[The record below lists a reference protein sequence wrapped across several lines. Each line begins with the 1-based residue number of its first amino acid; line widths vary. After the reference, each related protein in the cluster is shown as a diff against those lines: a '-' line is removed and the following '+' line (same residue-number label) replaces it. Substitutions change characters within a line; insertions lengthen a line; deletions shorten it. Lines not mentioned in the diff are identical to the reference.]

1 MIKFDPRPPILASGL
16 QELALNATVCLGQLL
31 SQGSIAMALSTMN
44 VISESFSRLR
54 GEDIPQSQ
62 QVWFM
67 GSYALTLGTFILVSG
82 RLGDLFGL
90 KKIFTIGWFWATL
103 WCLIT
108 GLSYYSHSSEFFI
121 VCRAFQGIGFALIL
135 PCGMG
140 ILGTVYPNGKRKNL
154 AFGCVGAAAP
164 AGATI
169 GCLMAGVVAQTW
181 WWPWAFWLLSITC
194 FLLGCLAL
202 YAIPEGFEHK
212 QPTLKEAYEKFD
224 LIGSVLG
231 IVALILF
238 NFVWNQGP
246 VDGWS
251 SAYIIVL
258 LVVSVLLIALFFF
271 YELHMA
277 KHPLLPR
284 GIFTFRVGLVLS
296 CMGLGWGSFGVWQ
309 YYYWSFMLNLREYTP
324 INTALTYIPLLVLG
338 VFAALIVGFFIS
350 KRNAPYIIFFAMVG
364 FMCGLIFLS
373 ILPIDQTFWRLSF
386 GQMFLLTWG
395 MDFSFPAASLILS
408 DFLPKEHQGMA
419 GSLVNTVVNYSV
431 SLFLAIGSTVEIEVF
446 EKTND
451 TLQSYRAAA
460 YFGTGIAA
468 LSVVISIIFIF
479 TEHGNDSLPEYHSD
493 EVKESSS
500 NEST

>member
-1 MIKFDPRPPILASGL
+1 
-16 QELALNATVCLGQLL
+16 
-31 SQGSIAMALSTMN
+31 
-44 VISESFSRLR
+44 
-54 GEDIPQSQ
+54 
-62 QVWFM
+62 
-67 GSYALTLGTFILVSG
+67 
-82 RLGDLFGL
+82 
-90 KKIFTIGWFWATL
+90 
-103 WCLIT
+103 
-108 GLSYYSHSSEFFI
+108 
-121 VCRAFQGIGFALIL
+121 
-135 PCGMG
+135 
-140 ILGTVYPNGKRKNL
+140 
-154 AFGCVGAAAP
+154 
-164 AGATI
+164 
-169 GCLMAGVVAQTW
+169 
-181 WWPWAFWLLSITC
+181 
-194 FLLGCLAL
+194 
-202 YAIPEGFEHK
+202 
-212 QPTLKEAYEKFD
+212 
-224 LIGSVLG
+224 
-231 IVALILF
+231 
-238 NFVWNQGP
+238 
-246 VDGWS
+246 
-251 SAYIIVL
+251 
-258 LVVSVLLIALFFF
+258 
-271 YELHMA
+271 MA

-296 CMGLGWGSFGVWQ
+296 CMGLGWGLFGVWQ